1 MTEEKDMSEE
11 QHDLAQEPEPQTEP
25 EFQTKPNRFKESL
38 RDKWK
43 ILKHNKRAFFGF
55 SLLVLYI
62 LMATVGP
69 LIVKLDMKIDYLNR
83 YQAPSFSHWLGT
95 DYAGRDIFAQ
105 IVHGSSD
112 VMVIAFSTAVFA
124 TLAAICIGIFSGLM
138 GGKIDSFIMRTVDIF
153 LTLPQFPIMAIFAGL
168 FQIKHAITFG
178 MLLAFFSWAGLARAI
193 RVQVL
198 ALKNKEFIEVCSIM
212 NMPIR
217 HIIFKELLP
226 NMVPFIS
233 INFINIAKGAIVASV
248 GIMLLGLVPL
258 SVTNWGMMLNI
269 AAKQTGA
276 IYVPRALP
284 YFLSPIFFIVMFQ
297 FALINFAAGIEE
309 LFDPRL
315 R

>member
-1 MTEEKDMSEE
+1 M
-11 QHDLAQEPEPQTEP
+11 
-25 EFQTKPNRFKESL
+25 RIVESL
-38 RDKWK
+38 KDKWN
-43 ILKHNKRAFFGF
+43 ILKHNKRAFFG
-55 SLLVLYI
+55 LVL
-62 LMATVGP
+62 LMLYLFMAVFGP
-69 LIVKLDMKIDYLNR
+69 YLIKLDMKINYLNR
-83 YQAPSFSHWLGT
+83 YQAPSLMHWLGT

-105 IVHGSSD
+105 IVHGSRD
-112 VMVIAFSTAVFA
+112 VMTIAFSTAVFA
-124 TLAAICIGIFSGLM
+124 TLAAICVGIFSGLV
-138 GGKIDSFIMRTVDIF
+138 GGKTDAFIMRTVDIF

-168 FQIKHAITFG
+168 FQIKYAIAFG
-178 MLLAFFSWAGLARAI
+178 ALLAFFSWAGLARAI

-198 ALKNKEFIEVCSIM
+198 ALKHKEFIEVCQIM
-212 NMPIR
+212 NLPKR

-284 YFLSPIFFIVMFQ
+284 YFLSPILFIVMFQ
-297 FALINFAAGIEE
+297 FALINFATGIEE